1 MSVVRFVQNFSQRRA
16 LIASTDRRAIEALST
31 TLGKLGLL
39 VEVLGGEKADA
50 PLSGLDGARDV
61 LFLDGDLQA
70 PAIVPAG
77 PVAELP
83 VLPVVGLVGVEA
95 PSRLRA
101 LMLGGATAFLPKPVY
116 GGAVYSALY
125 LSVNEH
131 ARRAALGAAVEE
143 LESRRRLRRFVVKA
157 ILMTIA
163 QEGVDD
169 EAAFQTLRREAMR
182 ARLGLETYCEQL
194 VRDRTGADLD
204 NPATPRSR
212 VAAD

>member
-16 LIASTDRRAIEALST
+16 LIASADGRAVEALST

-39 VEVLGGEKADA
+39 VELLGGDRADA
-50 PLSGLDGARDV
+50 PLCGLDGGRDV

-70 PAIVPAG
+70 PPVVPTG
-77 PVAELP
+77 PLAELP
-83 VLPVVGLVGVEA
+83 LLPVVGLVGVEA

-116 GGAVYSALY
+116 GGSVYSVLY
-125 LSVNEH
+125 LAVNEH
-131 ARRAALGAAVEE
+131 ARKLALGTAVEE

-157 ILMTIA
+157 IMMTIA
-163 QEGVDD
+163 QEGIDD
-169 EAAFQTLRREAMR
+169 EAAFQSLRRQAMR
-182 ARLGLETYCEQL
+182 ARLGLEAYCEQL

-204 NPATPRSR
+204 NPAASRSR
-212 VAAD
+212 AAAD